1 MVKVAIDIGCW
12 SSPLVVHEQFKSQR
26 SRNEEE
32 DDSTFTTGDIWYW
45 RQKEGE
51 KTADKTIESSFPQEK
66 KIAVHLWKSKN

>member
-32 DDSTFTTGDIWYW
+32 DDSTFTTGDI
-45 RQKEGE
+45 
-51 KTADKTIESSFPQEK
+51 
-66 KIAVHLWKSKN
+66 